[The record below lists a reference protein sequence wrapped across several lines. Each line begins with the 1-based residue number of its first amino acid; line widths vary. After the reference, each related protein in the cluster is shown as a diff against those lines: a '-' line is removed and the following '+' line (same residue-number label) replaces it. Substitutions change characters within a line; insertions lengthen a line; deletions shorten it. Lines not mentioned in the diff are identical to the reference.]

1 MSETAKKLEAKH
13 TVHPSIL
20 RAYDIRGEVGKTLF
34 EVDAYHIGRAFA
46 SHAAR
51 QSGNKNPSIAIGY
64 DGRVSSPSMAKAV
77 IQGMV
82 ESGAKVINVGLGPTP
97 MLYFATKHWKLDG
110 GIMITG
116 SHNPP
121 SHNGFKMMLQHASIY
136 GDIIQ
141 QFGKTMSAGD
151 YTNGQ
156 GSEESRSVE
165 KDYINALVQEIAGSP
180 AFDIAW
186 DPGNGAACEIMQG
199 LIKKLPGTNH
209 AINTKIDGTFP
220 SHAPDPTVEKNLE
233 QLKQLVK
240 KHQSG
245 VGIAFDG
252 DGDRIGVVDDK
263 GRMVAGD
270 QLLVILARDVL
281 KAKPGAPIIADVKAS
296 KVFFDAVK
304 KDGGKPVMWKTG
316 HSLVKTKMAEE
327 KAPLAGEMSGHIF
340 FADRYYGFDDGL
352 YAAVRLIKIL
362 AGHKQTLS
370 QMIDEL
376 PKTFTT
382 PEMRIECKE
391 ERKFAIVEEIKK
403 RAKAS
408 GQQFNDI
415 DGIRVDSA
423 EGWWL
428 IRSSNTQAALSARAE
443 AVSEAALKKLVAHM
457 EAELKT
463 SGIDI
468 HHAADHH

>member
-1 MSETAKKLEAKH
+1 
-13 TVHPSIL
+13 
-20 RAYDIRGEVGKTLF
+20 
-34 EVDAYHIGRAFA
+34 
-46 SHAAR
+46 
-51 QSGNKNPSIAIGY
+51 
-64 DGRVSSPSMAKAV
+64 
-77 IQGMV
+77 
-82 ESGAKVINVGLGPTP
+82 
-97 MLYFATKHWKLDG
+97 
-110 GIMITG
+110 
-116 SHNPP
+116 
-121 SHNGFKMMLQHASIY
+121 
-136 GDIIQ
+136 
-141 QFGKTMSAGD
+141 
-151 YTNGQ
+151 
-156 GSEESRSVE
+156 
-165 KDYINALVQEIAGSP
+165 
-180 AFDIAW
+180 
-186 DPGNGAACEIMQG
+186 
-199 LIKKLPGTNH
+199 
-209 AINTKIDGTFP
+209 
-220 SHAPDPTVEKNLE
+220 
-233 QLKQLVK
+233 
-240 KHQSG
+240 
-245 VGIAFDG
+245 
-252 DGDRIGVVDDK
+252 
-263 GRMVAGD
+263 
-270 QLLVILARDVL
+270 
-281 KAKPGAPIIADVKAS
+281 
-296 KVFFDAVK
+296 
-304 KDGGKPVMWKTG
+304 
-316 HSLVKTKMAEE
+316 MAEE